1 MDDKKTFE
9 LLKDIAKLSKLIN
22 RELSS
27 KMDVK
32 KVSPYPIIILNQLD
46 IKKPTTLTDIREN
59 LGIPNS
65 TISTVVDKLLER
77 GLIRKEKDKTDKRRT
92 FLYLT
97 EKASEEEKKIIK
109 CHTEVFKGILFK
121 ATDDDLNVLIS
132 STKLFIKLIEENN
145 EEDEV

>member
-9 LLKDIAKLSKLIN
+9 LLKDIAKLSKLMN

-65 TISTVVDKLLER
+65 TISTVVDKLLEK

-97 EKASEEEKKIIK
+97 EKAYEEEKKIIK
-109 CHTEVFKGILFK
+109 HHTEVFKQILSK
-121 ATDDDLNVLIS
+121 ATDEDLNILIS
-132 STKLFIKLIEENN
+132 GTKLFIKLIEENN